1 MIGMNRKILLVL
13 LLVLF
18 LSCIGLYAK
27 NQCQVVWVY
36 PDNLNRGQEME
47 KLDSCLRSSGL
58 VSQSLLLD
66 ISTQR
71 ITIGQLTDSLHS
83 FLEHQVHQQSEGIIL
98 CSVGDCSYVAMQE
111 AQNNNK
117 IKMLITLSG
126 VFLPGDDYVYNKY
139 SLLENKRIQDSC
151 TVSLKKMDK
160 LKDIFNMIQRI
171 REGKAGVKSTPKDP
185 FVLGCWMFLSSNLGK
200 SVVRFDTRQVLPRL
214 HCPCFAIYS
223 EKDVSW
229 DFLSHQEFLQKQLNR
244 TPVLYETLG
253 PMQYSGKLLHPK
265 NLNILFKRIMNLL
278 KMSSDD

>member
-1 MIGMNRKILLVL
+1 MNRKILLVL

-36 PDNLNRGQEME
+36 PDNLNREQEME

-126 VFLPGDDYVYNKY
+126 VFLPGDDYVYNNT
-139 SLLENKRIQDSC
+139 SVPLKR
-151 TVSLKKMDK
+151 
-160 LKDIFNMIQRI
+160 
-171 REGKAGVKSTPKDP
+171 
-185 FVLGCWMFLSSNLGK
+185 
-200 SVVRFDTRQVLPRL
+200 
-214 HCPCFAIYS
+214 
-223 EKDVSW
+223 
-229 DFLSHQEFLQKQLNR
+229 
-244 TPVLYETLG
+244 
-253 PMQYSGKLLHPK
+253 
-265 NLNILFKRIMNLL
+265 
-278 KMSSDD
+278 DDY